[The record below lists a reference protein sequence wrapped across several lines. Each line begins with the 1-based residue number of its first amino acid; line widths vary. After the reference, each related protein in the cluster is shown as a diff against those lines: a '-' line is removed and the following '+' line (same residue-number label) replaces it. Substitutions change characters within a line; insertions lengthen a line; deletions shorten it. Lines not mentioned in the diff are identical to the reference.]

1 MQETSKTGIIVSIIA
16 LLVILSGAFMII
28 NSLSSR
34 NDAQSKVKV
43 DQNSSISV
51 PPTTLPSQSAIP
63 PKQTKLESVDTVVGT
78 GEAVKSGDFI
88 SINYTGKLESGKVF
102 DSSIGRKP
110 FETQIGVGSVIKGWD
125 IGIIGLKE
133 GGKRTLTIPS
143 DLAYG
148 PRGQGSIPPNSTL
161 IFDVELVK
169 ITKK

>member
-1 MQETSKTGIIVSIIA
+1 MQETSKTGIIVSIVA
-16 LLVILSGAFMII
+16 LLVILSGAFLII
-28 NSLSSR
+28 NSLSNR
-34 NDAQSKVKV
+34 NESQNKVKV
-43 DQNSSISV
+43 EQTKSSS
-51 PPTTLPSQSAIP
+51 TSQSSAL

-102 DSSIGRKP
+102 DTSVGRKP

-125 IGIIGLKE
+125 VGIIGLKE

-148 PRGQGSIPPNSTL
+148 PRGQNGIPPNATL

-169 ITKK
+169 IIKK